1 MGGLHK
7 KMVKTETVKG
17 FRDYTEEDALKR
29 KKVREIIEKTFE
41 NYGFEPAETPI
52 IEYEEF
58 VKGEN
63 SGDEAV
69 SDVFKLNDKGKRK
82 LALRYETTFQL
93 KRIAKNKKLPFKRY
107 QIGPVFRDEPA
118 KPGRY
123 RQFVQCDVDIIG
135 SSEIVSDA
143 EILAM
148 AKTIFKRVN
157 IPIEIQ
163 VNNRK
168 LINGIVDKFVKDKK
182 TEANVI
188 REIDKIV
195 KDRDN
200 AYKNLVGLIG
210 KKSTEELLSYFDK
223 DLKFFIKE
231 GFEGADEIKELEKLC
246 KIYGTKIKFVPSLA
260 RGLSYY
266 TGNIFE
272 IVTPKYNFTIT
283 AGGRYKVNDLSAV
296 GIAFGLDRIAE
307 IATGLDIRQTKAMI
321 ISISEDV
328 ESIKLAETLR
338 DEGISCSIMYGKIGK
353 AIEKN
358 SSNDPEKYFTADVI
372 KQLEEAVFKEFNY
385 GSKAGKLKQDV

>member
-1 MGGLHK
+1 M
-7 KMVKTETVKG
+7 KTETVKG
-17 FRDYTEEDALKR
+17 FRDYTDEEALKR
-29 KKVREIIEKTFE
+29 KKVRKIIENTFE

-58 VKGEN
+58 VKGDN

-69 SDVFKLNDKGKRK
+69 SDVFKLSDKGKRK

-93 KRIAKNKKLPFKRY
+93 KRLAKNKKLPYKRY

-123 RQFVQCDVDIIG
+123 RQFVQCDVDIVG
-135 SSEIVSDA
+135 SNGIASDA
-143 EILAM
+143 EILAV
-148 AKTIFKRVN
+148 AKTIFNKVN

-168 LINGIVDKFVKDKK
+168 LLSGIVDKVVRDKK
-182 TEANVI
+182 TELDVI
-188 REIDKIV
+188 REIDKLE

-200 AYKNLVGLIG
+200 AYKNLVSLIG
-210 KKSTEELLSYFDK
+210 KKSTEELLGYFDK
-223 DLKFFIKE
+223 DLKDFIKE
-231 GFEGADEIKELEKLC
+231 GFEGAEDIKELQKLC

-272 IVTPKYNFTIT
+272 IVTPKYNFTIC

-307 IATGLDIRQTKAMI
+307 VATGLDIEQTKALV
-321 ISISEDV
+321 ISISEDI
-328 ESIKLAETLR
+328 EAIKLAEILR
-338 DEGISCSIMYGKIGK
+338 EEEISCSIMYGKIGK
-353 AIEKN
+353 AMEYAN
-358 SSNDPEKYFTADVI
+358 
-372 KQLEEAVFKEFNY
+372 
-385 GSKAGKLKQDV
+385 SKAIPNVIFIGEKEAKAQKFKLKDMDSGKEKLVDLKKLIKELK